1 MWRCS
6 SCVCCFCCSCSVLCV
21 VCCVLRAPPNGAAA
35 GRRDS
40 FFLPQGHLTVALGV
54 LFLYSK
60 GHPTMALGVL
70 FPYRGCHPTV
80 ALAVL
85 FLYPE
90 GHPTMTLGMLFPYV
104 LLGTSGCGH
113 QSRCT
118 PWQDVPLT
126 YLGLSGCGF
135 LSQCTRQVGLPLYP
149 QDLLSLSIAFPG
161 GRRGWRGCGAGE
173 NAAPTPPSTAMLRES
188 DSWG

>member
-1 MWRCS
+1 VVFVVW
-6 SCVCCFCCSCSVLCV
+6 CVMCDVWCV
-21 VCCVLRAPPNGAAA
+21 VCV
-35 GRRDS
+35 

-70 FPYRGCHPTV
+70 FPLPRVSPHGGPRGAFSLSRGSPHNDPRDAFPPRLAGEKRLRTSV
-80 ALAVL
+80 PVYALA
-85 FLYPE
+85 
-90 GHPTMTLGMLFPYV
+90 
-104 LLGTSGCGH
+104 
-113 QSRCT
+113 RR
-118 PWQDVPLT
+118 PLNP

-173 NAAPTPPSTAMLRES
+173 NAAPTPPSTAMLRDS
-188 DSWG
+188 DSRGYAPQGQG